1 MSATTLRTR
10 GGESPALARFHPLV
24 REWFTRAFPAP
35 TPAQERG
42 WPPIADGEHSLILA
56 PTGSGKTLAAFLWG
70 LNGIVEDR
78 LAGRQPSRLL
88 YLSPLKALNY
98 DVERNLRGPL
108 AGIAAA
114 AALQGLE
121 APEVS
126 VAVRTGDTPQ
136 RDRQRMLRTPPDIL
150 ITTPESLY
158 LLLTSRGEEIL
169 AGIRAVIVDEIHA
182 VAGTKRGTHLAL
194 SLERL
199 DRWWPGRGR
208 PPAHR
213 PLGHPAAAGRDR
225 ALPGRPGRRGPPAPG
240 VDRRRREREGARPER
255 RRAGGGHARAGP
267 AAGRGGR
274 SHRGAGRRGPPAL
287 HLAGDVPASCW
298 S

>member
-126 VAVRTGDTPQ
+126 VAVRTGDTPAA
-136 RDRQRMLRTPPDIL
+136 RPAADAAHP
-150 ITTPESLY
+150 
-158 LLLTSRGEEIL
+158 
-169 AGIRAVIVDEIHA
+169 AGHPHHHPREPVPAA
-182 VAGTKRGTHLAL
+182 HLA
-194 SLERL
+194 
-199 DRWWPGRGR
+199 RGR
-208 PPAHR
+208 RSSPAS
-213 PLGHPAAAGRDR
+213 
-225 ALPGRPGRRGPPAPG
+225 
-240 VDRRRREREGARPER
+240 
-255 RRAGGGHARAGP
+255 
-267 AAGRGGR
+267 GR
-274 SHRGAGRRGPPAL
+274 SSSTRSTPSPGPSAARTSP
-287 HLAGDVPASCW
+287 
-298 S
+298 